1 MSAVVRVDSALG
13 PYDVTISSGALAALP
28 GLVEDASRVAV
39 IHPAPLAPLAERV
52 AALVGRPATLI
63 PVPDAEAAKT
73 PQVLADC
80 WDALAAAGFTRNDM
94 VIGVGGGT
102 TTDLAGFV
110 AASWL
115 RGVDYVSVPTS
126 VLAMVDAA
134 VGGKTGINLPAGKN
148 LVGAFYEPKAVL
160 CDLSLLGSLAP
171 EEVASGLAEVVK
183 CGFIAD
189 QAILDLAV
197 EDLADCGDVTS
208 ARFAEL
214 VTRAVAVK
222 ARVVAADFT
231 ESTSKG
237 SAVGREV
244 LNYGHTL
251 GHAIENAERYQWR
264 HGAAVSVGMVFA
276 AELARLAG
284 KLSDDDVA
292 RHRSVLS
299 SLGLPLTYRGDRW
312 DALLGAMRRDKKSRG
327 DLLRFVVLDSL
338 GHPTRLEGPD
348 PTLLAAAYAE
358 VSEDAPAGGR
368 PVSL

>member
-1 MSAVVRVDSALG
+1 MKVSVDSQLG
-13 PYDVTISSGALAALP
+13 PYDVFIEPGALRRLP
-28 GLVEDASRVAV
+28 DFVQGASRVAIV
-39 IHPAPLAPLAERV
+39 HPGTLPGLAVTV
-52 AALVGRPATLI
+52 ANLVDRPVTLI

-80 WDALAAAGFTRNDM
+80 WDALADAGFTRSD
-94 VIGVGGGT
+94 VIVGVGGGT

-115 RGVDYVSVPTS
+115 RGVDYVSMPTS
-126 VLAMVDAA
+126 VLGMVDAA

-171 EEVASGLAEVVK
+171 EEVSSGLAEVVK

-189 QAILDLAV
+189 PAILELATSDLSDAR
-197 EDLADCGDVTS
+197 DVGS

-214 VTRAVAVK
+214 VARAVAVK

-237 SAVGREV
+237 SDVGREA

-251 GHAIENAERYQWR
+251 GHAIERHAGYTWR
-264 HGAAVSVGMVFA
+264 HGQAISVGMAWIARVSRDLLGLDPSFVA
-276 AELARLAG
+276 LHDELLG
-284 KLSDDDVA
+284 G
-292 RHRSVLS
+292 
-299 SLGLPLTYRGDRW
+299 LGLPLSY
-312 DALLGAMRRDKKSRG
+312 DAPFAELRPVMSLDKKARG
-327 DLLRFVVLDSL
+327 NTLRLVGLTAQGAPRIIDDAPERL
-338 GHPTRLEGPD
+338 LEG
-348 PTLLAAAYAE
+348 AYAE
-358 VSEDAPAGGR
+358 LSRG
-368 PVSL
+368 

>member
-1 MSAVVRVDSALG
+1 MTVTVDSQLG
-13 PYDVTISSGALAALP
+13 PYDVHIARGALDRLP
-28 GLVEDASRVAV
+28 GLVSDASRVAIV
-39 IHPAPLAPLAERV
+39 HPVGLPGLARTV
-52 AALVGRPATLI
+52 AALVDRPVTLI
-63 PVPDAEAAKT
+63 SVPDAEAAKT
-73 PQVLADC
+73 PQVLGGC
-80 WDALAAAGFTRNDM
+80 WDALAAAGFTRNDLI
-94 VIGVGGGT
+94 VGVGGGT

-189 QAILDLAV
+189 RAILDLAV
-197 EDLADCGDVTS
+197 DDLAECQDVAS

-237 SAVGREV
+237 SAVGREA

-251 GHAIENAERYQWR
+251 GHAIERHAGYTWR
-264 HGAAVSVGMVFA
+264 HGQAISVGMAWIARVSRDLLGLDPA
-276 AELARLAG
+276 NVSLHDELLG
-284 KLSDDDVA
+284 G
-292 RHRSVLS
+292 
-299 SLGLPLTYRGDRW
+299 LGLPLAY
-312 DALLGAMRRDKKSRG
+312 DAPFADLRPIMSLDKKARG
-327 DLLRFVVLDSL
+327 TTLRLVGLTGQGAPRILDDAPEDVLAS
-338 GHPTRLEGPD
+338 
-348 PTLLAAAYAE
+348 AYAE
-358 VSEDAPAGGR
+358 LTR
-368 PVSL
+368 